1 MTTFADAPAS
11 GLLADL
17 PAFLYA
23 GRVNCI
29 TGYGAA
35 ARHQLWALRHHGARF
50 VVQDTGS
57 AGDPDPHHESP
68 LVQQART
75 SAASSDVPRA
85 SLIHVGPNCAAPWR
99 RLPRPHVLVSVWETS
114 RLPAAWVPLINDF
127 TQVWCATEWQ
137 AQVYA
142 ASGVEPAR
150 VRYVPF
156 ALDPRLYPAEGPVL
170 PELDALRRDGW
181 TVFGAAFQWSERK
194 APRVLLGSYLA
205 AFTRGEKVALVLK
218 TYGGDDPA
226 TGVADRIAEI
236 VRSYLP
242 VGQAPRIEI
251 LSRRLSHNEM
261 LSFYRGLD
269 CYVASTRG
277 EGFGLPIAE
286 ALLLG
291 RPVIA
296 TDWSA
301 HAEYARSCYHTLPYT
316 LEVPHSMDTQPFY
329 AVDQRWA
336 APDQDALV
344 DALRLAHVGGIV
356 CPHERVVSR
365 FEALLARAGTAARS
379 ALADLVG

>member
-1 MTTFADAPAS
+1 MTPDRS
-11 GLLADL
+11 SVLSDL
-17 PAFLYA
+17 PTFLYA

-35 ARHQLWALRHHGARF
+35 ARHQIWALRQHGARF
-50 VVQDTGS
+50 VVVDTGS
-57 AGDPDPHHESP
+57 AGDPDPQRESLLVQKARASDESP
-68 LVQQART
+68 TAARAT
-75 SAASSDVPRA
+75 
-85 SLIHVGPNCAAPWR
+85 LIHVGPNCAAPWR

-150 VRYVPF
+150 IRYVPF
-156 ALDPRLYPAEGPVL
+156 ALDPRLYPIEGPVL
-170 PELDALRRDGW
+170 PELDALRREGC
-181 TVFGAAFQWSERK
+181 TVFGSAFQWSERK

-205 AFTRGEKVALVLK
+205 AFARGEKVALVLK
-218 TYGGDDPA
+218 TYEGDDPA
-226 TGVADRIAEI
+226 TSAAERIAAI

-242 VGQAPRIEI
+242 VGRAPRIEI

-269 CYVASTRG
+269 CYVAATRG

-301 HAEYARSCYHTLPYT
+301 HAEYAAGCYHPIPFT
-316 LEVPHSMDTQPFY
+316 LEIPHSMDTQPFY

-336 APDQDALV
+336 APDQAALV
-344 DALRLAHVGGIV
+344 EDLRLAHAGGIS
-356 CPHERVVSR
+356 CPHDLVAAR
-365 FEALLARAGTAARS
+365 FEMLMARAGTAARS
-379 ALADLVG
+379 ALTDLVR